1 MARDGKTLVASYGSG
16 VGLLDPIT
24 FKKIYWENT
33 LGSNYLSLN
42 FNEKQNKFVISGTS
56 GFIKVYDVNS
66 KSLFKE
72 FKPSDVRIKNAKL
85 TEDGKYIVYSYIIE
99 KTKPYELHN
108 YLKMIDLEGK
118 IIKDFGETSSTQFTL
133 TNDGKTLI
141 YFMSDA
147 IHIFDLTTLNELEGI
162 KLSNADPK
170 NIEMSNNGNFM
181 LLGFADGLNIAN
193 SLIYCDLKNK
203 NYLILNDNTSWSD
216 YKLIKR
222 QFKFW

>member
-1 MARDGKTLVASYGSG
+1 MKGKERQNKYVICGNSSNN
-16 VGLLDPIT
+16 PISS
-24 FKKIYWENT
+24 FIKIYDINT
-33 LGSNYLSLN
+33 
-42 FNEKQNKFVISGTS
+42 
-56 GFIKVYDVNS
+56 

-72 FKPSDVRIKNAKL
+72 FTPSYFGQHINLISKAWITD
-85 TEDGKYIVYSYIIE
+85 DSKYIIYSYVSNI
-99 KTKPYELHN
+99 HN
-108 YLKMIDLEGK
+108 WKYYLKMIDLEGK

-147 IHIFDLTTLNELEGI
+147 IHFFDLTPLNELEGI

-216 YKLIKR
+216 YKLKKYNSS
-222 QFKFW
+222 FGE